1 MSNEVMNTIELEMN
15 HLNLAWLYA
24 LREVARESCE
34 DAVTRFGVD
43 QEVADL
49 ISKASPQD
57 LREMADPAI
66 LAFRPRCS
74 GGRLRDYLIGRMSSR
89 AHFIMSSLSSE
100 TPDIDTTAEVF
111 SAKAPSAEGR
121 LNG

>member
-1 MSNEVMNTIELEMN
+1 MSNEAMNAIEREMN

-24 LREVARESCE
+24 LREIARESAE
-34 DAVTRFGVD
+34 DAVTRFGID

-49 ISKASPQD
+49 IANASPQD

-89 AHFIMSSLSSE
+89 AHFVMSSLSSE
-100 TPDIDTTAEVF
+100 TPDIDTTAEGTPAEH
-111 SAKAPSAEGR
+111 SAAEER
-121 LNG
+121 LDG

>member
-1 MSNEVMNTIELEMN
+1 MSSETLNAIENEMN
-15 HLNLAWLYA
+15 HLNMAWLYA
-24 LREVARESCE
+24 LREVARVSYE

-43 QEVADL
+43 QEVAEM
-49 ISKASPQD
+49 IAQSTPQD

-74 GGRLRDYLIGRMSSR
+74 GGRLRDYLVGRMNSR

-100 TPDIDTTAEVF
+100 TPDIDTTADVI
-111 SAKAPSAEGR
+111 SINAKAEERADG
-121 LNG
+121 